1 MNKAHVVQ
9 TGQLEN
15 VLREKEVMIGLR
27 RIVAL
32 CHRSSTL
39 YQISLM
45 YSEPPFQLEWRYRIH

>member
-27 RIVAL
+27 RIVAF
-32 CHRSSTL
+32 CPRTATL
-39 YQISLM
+39 YQISLK